1 MICFNGGRPEKDGTY
16 SERTKY
22 GMIGVIIHEVG
33 HNFFPMIINS
43 DERQWTWMDEGLNT
57 FTQYLTEQEWDRDY
71 PSWRGKPRNIVGYMK
86 GDKAGIAPIMTNSES
101 LIQFGNNAYGK
112 PCTALNILRET
123 VMGRE
128 LFDHAFKTY
137 AERWKFKHPTPADFF
152 RTMEDASGVD
162 LDWFWR
168 GWFYTT
174 DHVDLAITD
183 LKYKRMDPRDPVLA
197 EMMNR
202 ADKVNEAPDL
212 GRQRNIDSNMEFVVD
227 RDPDTRDFYN
237 GYDPLTATEREI
249 AAYERWKLGLDAE
262 ELTLLEAE
270 LHLYEVSFE
279 NIGGLVMPVILE
291 WEYADGTKE
300 VDRIPAELWK
310 TSDEVT
316 KVFAKNKQVLSV
328 TLDPFLETADCDLNN
343 NSWPPRMVPTRFDVF
358 KERDRSRP
366 NPMQLERM
374 NSEGMKGE

>member
-1 MICFNGGRPEKDGTY
+1 
-16 SERTKY
+16 
-22 GMIGVIIHEVG
+22 
-33 HNFFPMIINS
+33 
-43 DERQWTWMDEGLNT
+43 MDEGLNT

-183 LKYKRMDPRDPVLA
+183 LQYKRMDPRDPKLA
-197 EMMNR
+197 EQLKR
-202 ADKVNEAPDL
+202 QDKAAEALDITRERNMTDL
-212 GRQRNIDSNMEFVVD
+212 SEVVLEK
-227 RDPDTRDFYN
+227 DPTTRDFYN
-237 GYDPLTATEREI
+237 TYDPLTATEREV
-249 AAYERWKLGLDAE
+249 AAYERWRSQLSPE
-262 ELTLLEAE
+262 EQELLAAD
-270 LHLYEVSFE
+270 LHLYELSLK

-310 TSDEVT
+310 TEDEVT
-316 KVFAKNKQVLSV
+316 KVFAKRKQVASV

-343 NSWPPRMVPTRFDVF
+343 NSWPPRMVPTRFDIF
-358 KERDRSRP
+358 KERERERP
-366 NPMQLERM
+366 NPMQMERM
-374 NSEGMKGE
+374 KVKGEEMKGE